1 MRTVAKTLMYE
12 PETRRLVRSDG
23 QYVSLSPACS
33 RLLTSLIEAESKGV
47 PRDELRSIVWGH
59 RYVSDDAIN
68 HLVCRLRRKI
78 SALCEAQEWE
88 IETLPC
94 QGYRLLIKSPPQVGF
109 LSKVIKQLNTLW
121 HSRP

>member
-1 MRTVAKTLMYE
+1 MKTVARSLIYE

-33 RLLTSLIEAESKGV
+33 KLLTSLIEAESKGV

-78 SALCEAQEWE
+78 NSLCEKQEWE
-88 IETLPC
+88 VETLPC
-94 QGYRLLIKSPPQVGF
+94 QGYRLLIKTPQSVGF
-109 LSKVIKQLNTLW
+109 LSKIIQQINTLW
-121 HSRP
+121 QVRK

>member
-1 MRTVAKTLMYE
+1 MNTVAKSLMYE
-12 PETRRLVRSDG
+12 PETRRLVCSDG

-33 RLLTSLIEAESKGV
+33 RLLSSLIEAESKGL

-68 HLVCRLRRKI
+68 HLICRLRRKI
-78 SALCEAQEWE
+78 NSLSETHEWE

-94 QGYRLLIKSPPQVGF
+94 QGYRLIIKPSPQTGLFSRVIQQ
-109 LSKVIKQLNTLW
+109 LSTLW
-121 HSRP
+121 HTRL

>member
-1 MRTVAKTLMYE
+1 MKTVAKTLMYE
-12 PETRRLVRSDG
+12 SETRRLVRSDG

-78 SALCEAQEWE
+78 SALCETQEWE

-94 QGYRLLIKSPPQVGF
+94 QGYRLLIKTPPPVGF
-109 LSKVIKQLNTLW
+109 LSKVINQLNTLW
-121 HSRP
+121 QSRP

>member
-1 MRTVAKTLMYE
+1 MKTVAKTLMYE

-47 PRDELRSIVWGH
+47 PRDELRNIVWGH

-78 SALCEAQEWE
+78 SALCETQEWE

-94 QGYRLLIKSPPQVGF
+94 QGYRLLIKSPPSVGF
-109 LSKVIKQLNTLW
+109 LSKVINQLNTLW